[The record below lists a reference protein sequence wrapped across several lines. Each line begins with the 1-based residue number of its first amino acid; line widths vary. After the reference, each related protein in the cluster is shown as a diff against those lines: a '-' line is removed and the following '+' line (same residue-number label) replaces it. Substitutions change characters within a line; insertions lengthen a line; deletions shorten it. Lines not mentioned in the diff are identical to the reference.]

1 MAKNG
6 GNSGASP
13 QGSQGLQVRKNSFG
27 ARAIRDF
34 KKKLRNLFDPLTRCR
49 ILPYLFVCAYGG
61 HCHRFP
67 GLAARPGNVRR
78 RGAVGWPK
86 AF

>member
-34 KKKLRNLFDPLTRCR
+34 KKNYEKIEEPSELS
-49 ILPYLFVCAYGG
+49 AKS
-61 HCHRFP
+61 
-67 GLAARPGNVRR
+67 GNVLRE
-78 RGAVGWPK
+78 GGVGNEK
-86 AF
+86 